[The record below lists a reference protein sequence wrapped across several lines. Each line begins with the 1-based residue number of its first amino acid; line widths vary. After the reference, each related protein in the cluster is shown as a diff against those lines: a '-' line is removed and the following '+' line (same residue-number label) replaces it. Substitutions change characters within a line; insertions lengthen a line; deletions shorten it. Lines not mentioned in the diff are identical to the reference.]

1 MTMKNTKKC
10 STATP
15 GCESSITKTPPL
27 ATRLQPVL
35 VLAIFLGIAAMM
47 GLGCNANFK
56 NPFAKKAATSD
67 QPRFHVDT
75 RGKDLADFQGHFLAV
90 KIDGAQAQALKI
102 VNNQQLWS
110 VGDCSPAPALMF
122 EVDQEKLAPI
132 KNATISINPLVGGR
146 ADLQDIWLY
155 TGQGEILP
163 GKEIQLNSFD
173 HIVDGK
179 ITTGLSELPAGKYR
193 LSLQVNGYD
202 TWDRQL
208 IHIEVK

>member
-1 MTMKNTKKC
+1 MKNTKKC
-10 STATP
+10 STAAP
-15 GCESSITKTPPL
+15 GCGNSITKTHPL
-27 ATRLQPVL
+27 TARLLSAL
-35 VLAIFLGIAAMM
+35 VLAMFLGSAAMM
-47 GLGCNANFK
+47 GLGCNSNFK
-56 NPFAKKAATSD
+56 NPFAKKAATSG

-90 KIDGAQAQALKI
+90 KIDGAQAQTLKI
-102 VNNQQLWS
+102 VDNEQLWS
-110 VGDCSPAPALMF
+110 SGDCSPAPAMMF

-132 KNATISINPLVGGR
+132 KNARISINPLIGGR

-155 TGQGEILP
+155 TGQAEILP